1 MKDVFRLRQSQ
12 TVLEDVKYFFSL
24 QRQKPV
30 FMYYNSWYR
39 PRKKA
44 KKKVQQPAQRVKY
57 GQTWWGE
64 QWLNAPTGPCHAST
78 SQQLSMY
85 YQGRL
90 TQTPFWCS
98 NCMDWIWWR
107 N

>member
-44 KKKVQQPAQRVKY
+44 KKKVDKLIAQITK
-57 GQTWWGE
+57 E
-64 QWLNAPTGPCHAST
+64 DFLKWLE
-78 SQQLSMY
+78 
-85 YQGRL
+85 
-90 TQTPFWCS
+90 
-98 NCMDWIWWR
+98 MDKKR
-107 N
+107 AKKK